1 MARGNQKIKAQEEN
15 AKRKQAAAKS
25 GSQKDAQNAGLKIV
39 CAVCKAPMTNYNC
52 LKQHYESKHPK
63 ETLPGPEAFQ

>member
-1 MARGNQKIKAQEEN
+1 MARGNQKIKAQEER
-15 AKRKQAAAKS
+15 AKRLEKEKKA

-63 ETLPGPEAFQ
+63 ETIPPPPE